1 MTITLASLP
10 EKAADIALKF
20 GVDWPLLIAQG
31 FNFLIVAFVIWQF
44 ALKKVLLTI
53 KEREEK
59 IADSLKNAEKIKL
72 ELESTQKQQQET
84 LQEASLKA
92 KNTMAV
98 AQEKAKSYI
107 ESQKEEARK
116 QAEEIIEKAKSSMAL
131 ERQRV
136 LNDAKEEIASLVV
149 LTATKVLQRE
159 LGDDEKSRFSESAA
173 KEINLSA

>member
-1 MTITLASLP
+1 MITLASLS
-10 EKAADIALKF
+10 ETTSGIVEKF
-20 GVDWPLLIAQG
+20 GIDWPLLVAQG
-31 FNFLIVAFVIWQF
+31 FNFILVAVIIWHF

-72 ELESTQKQQQET
+72 ELEATEKQQEET
-84 LQEASLKA
+84 LQEASLEA
-92 KNTMAV
+92 KKTIAV

-116 QAEEIIEKAKSSMAL
+116 QAEEIIEKARSAMTL

-136 LNDAKEEIASLVV
+136 LNDAREEIASLVV
-149 LTATKVLQRE
+149 LTASKVLQRE
-159 LGDDEKSRFSESAA
+159 LGEEEKSRFSESAA
-173 KEINLSA
+173 KEIKFSA